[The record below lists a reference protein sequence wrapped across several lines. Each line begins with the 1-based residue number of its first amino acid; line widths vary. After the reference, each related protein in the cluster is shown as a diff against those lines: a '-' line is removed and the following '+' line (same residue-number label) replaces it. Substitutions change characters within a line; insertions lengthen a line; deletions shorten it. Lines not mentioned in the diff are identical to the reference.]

1 MASVLEIRD
10 RLAKLTGATLRKE
23 VANLILSS
31 DEIKQAKIEDFVSG
45 VRPDGNIIGVYKNEA
60 YKRKKTLLSGSAGS
74 RVDLILN
81 GKFVTDLFVENIRP
95 SEFIFKSPYDKSD
108 LLFKTYGDDLRKIN
122 QKDFE
127 DVWNL
132 HLAGKY
138 REALRKITGL

>member
-31 DEIKQAKIEDFVSG
+31 KEVIKAKEAELKAG
-45 VRPDGNIIGVYKNEA
+45 LRPSKEIIGTYKSEE
-60 YKRKKTLLSGSAGS
+60 YKREKMAQNPSAGGT
-74 RVDLILN
+74 VDLIREGDFKKGLFIQN
-81 GKFVTDLFVENIRP
+81 PKPTEFLFESTDEKAEMLFEKYG
-95 SEFIFKSPYDKSD
+95 ED
-108 LLFKTYGDDLRKIN
+108 LKGLN